1 MANDGLF
8 ADVRDKLLETLD
20 TDEALTAWLTAHN
33 GHKYFC
39 RPTDKL
45 ALDLVALNCPAIII
59 KPAGTILGYATNAW
73 MQAILRF
80 RITLASKKQDSDD
93 LHDLLWLVTQCLVK
107 EKLAYPPLG
116 ISEVFWMGFM
126 PSNVVPAHEDQ
137 AMQEAG
143 VMWQEAIEVT
153 IYLRYDPQAEP

>member
-73 MQAILRF
+73 MQAILTNGF
-80 RITLASKKQDSDD
+80 YFTTIVFTTFSNITPEHQNK
-93 LHDLLWLVTQCLVK
+93 VIF
-107 EKLAYPPLG
+107 Y
-116 ISEVFWMGFM
+116 
-126 PSNVVPAHEDQ
+126 
-137 AMQEAG
+137 
-143 VMWQEAIEVT
+143 
-153 IYLRYDPQAEP
+153 